1 MRLYFFT
8 LLGLSLVAFCPPEAV
23 VRWLGPTEC
32 SLGQLQPEVP
42 VTHHFE
48 FQNISGDTL
57 RIDNVR
63 TSCGCTLPDWS
74 PAPIPPDAISQVT
87 VEYDAEDKG
96 RFRKKVKVYFDK
108 QRRAEVLWIE
118 GEVVK

>member
-1 MRLYFFT
+1 MRLYLFT
-8 LLGLSLVAFCPPEAV
+8 LLCLPLVSFYPPEAV
-23 VRWLGPTEC
+23 VRWLGPTEYD
-32 SLGQLQPEVP
+32 LGQLEHETP

-48 FQNISGDTL
+48 FQNTSGDTL

-74 PAPIPPDAISQVT
+74 PAPIPPDAASQVT

-96 RFRKKVKVYFDK
+96 RFRKKIKVYFDK

>member
-1 MRLYFFT
+1 M
-8 LLGLSLVAFCPPEAV
+8 AFYTPEAT
-23 VRWLGPTEC
+23 VRWLGPTEYN
-32 SLGQLQPEVP
+32 LGELQPEVP

-48 FQNISGDTL
+48 FQNISDDTL

-63 TSCGCTLPDWS
+63 TTCGCTVPDWS
-74 PAPIPPDAISQVT
+74 PTPVPPDSTSQIT
-87 VEYDAEDKG
+87 LEYDAEDKG

-118 GEVVK
+118 GEVMK

>member
-1 MRLYFFT
+1 MRHYLFSLLCLFF
-8 LLGLSLVAFCPPEAV
+8 LSFYPPEAI
-23 VRWLGPTEC
+23 VRWLGPTEYD
-32 SLGQLQPEVP
+32 LGPLQHDRP

-74 PAPIPPDAISQVT
+74 PAPIPPSATGQIT
-87 VEYDAEDKG
+87 VEYDAEDK
-96 RFRKKVKVYFDK
+96 
-108 QRRAEVLWIE
+108 
-118 GEVVK
+118 